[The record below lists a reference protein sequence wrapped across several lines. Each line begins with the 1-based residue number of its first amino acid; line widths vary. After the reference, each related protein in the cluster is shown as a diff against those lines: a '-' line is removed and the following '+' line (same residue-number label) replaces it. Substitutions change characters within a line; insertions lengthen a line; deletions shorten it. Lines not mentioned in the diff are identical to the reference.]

1 MACSPSQWSVFRDF
15 GLSPFSSAQQL
26 PFFLPV
32 QEPSCLDPGNWK
44 GSVKA
49 VLGSHLY
56 VCNFAF
62 PLDDA
67 AKFNDNIDKLAAEI
81 ARRC

>member
-1 MACSPSQWSVFRDF
+1 M
-15 GLSPFSSAQQL
+15 
-26 PFFLPV
+26 